1 MTGPP
6 GSHLESRAGDLAR
19 GRSASDDAEFWA
31 RGMHAFLSRTGCA
44 GKHREKVYV
53 EPRKMNRRVPKSQ
66 TRTRRPVH
74 TPPANDCRALVAVDG
89 TNVRRKIKKE
99 YETALRDLDLS
110 RKQVEQFHQTDL
122 PEFTRWLNT
131 NFGALLTQ
139 IRELSHKIA
148 LDEQLIYEVQD
159 EVIFGS
165 DSFAHA
171 YKRVIELRENPEP
184 APPPRD
190 SETGPETERR
200 NTEEDPPED
209 FFDQLFDETGSEDIP
224 RGKGPGNAGH
234 HSKTGSTPQPFA
246 RLKELYRSLV
256 RRLHPDTQREMTPQK
271 AEWWHQAQAAYQS
284 GDAEQLEVILTLC
297 EIGESGTTERTSAS
311 LLQRITSQL
320 KSSLREIKRQLSS
333 HRKDPAWNFSQRS
346 DRDSMTIQM
355 RRNLTS
361 DLQLMRERWRETQEV
376 ITEWQSAA
384 ARLKKRPRRKR
395 HPENDYY

>member
-1 MTGPP
+1 
-6 GSHLESRAGDLAR
+6 
-19 GRSASDDAEFWA
+19 
-31 RGMHAFLSRTGCA
+31 
-44 GKHREKVYV
+44 
-53 EPRKMNRRVPKSQ
+53 MNRRLPKSQ
-66 TRTRRPVH
+66 TRTRRPVQ

-148 LDEQLIYEVQD
+148 LDEQLIYEVED
-159 EVIFGS
+159 EVIFGA
-165 DSFAHA
+165 DSLAHA

-190 SETGPETERR
+190 SDTNPETEER
-200 NTEEDPPED
+200 NTEEVPLED
-209 FFDQLFDETGSEDIP
+209 FLNQLFDETGFEDDP
-224 RGKGPGNAGH
+224 RGKGPGKAGH
-234 HSKTGSTPQPFA
+234 HSRSGSTPQPSS
-246 RLKELYRSLV
+246 RLKELYRALV

-271 AEWWHQAQAAYQS
+271 AEWWHQAQAAYQN
-284 GDAEQLEVILTLC
+284 GDVEQIEVILTLC

-320 KSSLREIKRQLSS
+320 KSSLREMKRQISS
-333 HRKDPAWNFSQRS
+333 HRKDPAWNFSQRA
-346 DRDSMTIQM
+346 DRDSMAIQM
-355 RRNLTS
+355 RRNLMS
-361 DLQLMRERWRETQEV
+361 DLQLMRERWRATQEI

-395 HPENDYY
+395 ASENDYF